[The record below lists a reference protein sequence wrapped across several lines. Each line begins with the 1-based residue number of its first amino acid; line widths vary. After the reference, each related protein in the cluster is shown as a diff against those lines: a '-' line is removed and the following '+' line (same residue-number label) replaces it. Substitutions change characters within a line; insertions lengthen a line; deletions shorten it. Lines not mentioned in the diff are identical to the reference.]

1 MPGCR
6 QTRLNVR
13 HKPGPSVRR
22 AESVLVVAQVG
33 FRDNEYPMNKGGKG
47 VHKASGTTILGR
59 WDSRTTS
66 PPFSVCLEMR
76 NTTRE
81 HSERV
86 PSRIGWVQG
95 LIAQEVE
102 SEYIQA
108 VIVRYLYY

>member
-1 MPGCR
+1 
-6 QTRLNVR
+6 
-13 HKPGPSVRR
+13 
-22 AESVLVVAQVG
+22 
-33 FRDNEYPMNKGGKG
+33 MNKGGKR
-47 VHKASGTTILGR
+47 VHKASGTTLLGR

-66 PPFSVCLEMR
+66 PPFSVCLEAR
-76 NTTRE
+76 NTTRG

-86 PSRIGWVQG
+86 PSHIGRVRS